1 MAGTLKEISDNYEK
15 LHRLEM
21 IETLL
26 RMSSKY
32 VTDIV
37 TIVQDN
43 FDDCEPFEDE
53 TIKTVIEQVNQAINT
68 LKMYL

>member
-1 MAGTLKEISDNYEK
+1 MAGTLKEISENYEK

-26 RMSSKY
+26 RASSKY

-37 TIVQDN
+37 TRVQDD

-53 TIKTVIEQVNQAINT
+53 IIKTVIEQVNQEINT

>member
-53 TIKTVIEQVNQAINT
+53 IIKTVIEQVNQAINT

>member
-1 MAGTLKEISDNYEK
+1 MAGILKDISDNYEK

-26 RMSSKY
+26 RTSSKY

-37 TIVQDN
+37 TRVQDD
-43 FDDCEPFEDE
+43 FDDCESFEDAITE
-53 TIKTVIEQVNQAINT
+53 TVITQVNQAINT

>member
-1 MAGTLKEISDNYEK
+1 MAGTLKDISDNYEK

-26 RMSSKY
+26 RTSSKY

-37 TIVQDN
+37 TRVQDD
-43 FDDCEPFEDE
+43 FDDCEPFEDAITE
-53 TIKTVIEQVNQAINT
+53 TVITQVNQAINT
-68 LKMYL
+68 LKIYL

>member
-1 MAGTLKEISDNYEK
+1 MAGTLKDISDNYEK
-15 LHRLEM
+15 LHKLEM

-26 RMSSKY
+26 RTSSKY

-37 TIVQDN
+37 TRVQDD
-43 FDDCEPFEDE
+43 FDDCEPFED
-53 TIKTVIEQVNQAINT
+53 TITATVITQVNQAITT

>member
-1 MAGTLKEISDNYEK
+1 MAGTLKDISDNYEK

-26 RMSSKY
+26 RTSSKY

-37 TIVQDN
+37 TRVQDD
-43 FDDCEPFEDE
+43 FDDCEPFED
-53 TIKTVIEQVNQAINT
+53 TITETVITQINQAINT